1 MQSAAKRSRRLQS
14 GPGRARLKL
23 WHLVPPNALSAHLFF
38 GVLCTA
44 LQCTGLAHGVDSVDV
59 SRVHSPGGAF

>member
-1 MQSAAKRSRRLQS
+1 MQSAAGRSRRLQS

-44 LQCTGLAHGVDSVDV
+44 LQCTGLAHGVDSAGI
-59 SRVHSPGGAF
+59 SRVHSAGAVF